1 MIIIESTESLK
12 MLFAFSSFF
21 QQLVI
26 NMLLTAAS
34 FYAFTDLRA
43 TKIRQIKK
51 KPKPR
56 TSTIHIVKTR
66 AGRHRYYLVD
76 IQNFITRFEHSAE

>member
-43 TKIRQIKK
+43 TKIHQKNKK
-51 KPKPR
+51 QKKNLNHEHPQF
-56 TSTIHIVKTR
+56 TSTRKTR
-66 AGRHRYYLVD
+66 AGC
-76 IQNFITRFEHSAE
+76 